1 MTRLRAS
8 SITSGAATAEA
19 TEVFFRSWTA
29 KFVSAGET
37 ARRLRIDRTTLDQWV
52 RDGRIKAY
60 RGVGRDSFFKAT
72 EVETLYKELHPEA
85 ALAQA
90 VAEDER
96 DSAAAGTAQP
106 MQLTVR
112 KKQDPQMRVYL
123 RLQADAKWYDTSE
136 EDIRTWFQQLAPD
149 GYERNKKN
157 ADHTIKKL
165 QYLVGLIEEA
175 QKKRALLDSRVI
187 EDLIVEQGWI
197 IALDKQNLAGPFE
210 QRIDFDP
217 RTIDQLEIKQVV

>member
-1 MTRLRAS
+1 MLNNPGMGGGSFA
-8 SITSGAATAEA
+8 
-19 TEVFFRSWTA
+19 FLD
-29 KFVSAGET
+29 AGET
-37 ARRLRIDRTTLDQWV
+37 ARRLRIDRIMLDQWV

-60 RGVGRDSFFKAT
+60 RGVGKDSFFKAT
-72 EVETLYKELHPEA
+72 EVEALYKELHPEA

-96 DSAAAGTAQP
+96 DSATAGTAQP

-157 ADHTIKKL
+157 AEHTIKKL
-165 QYLVGLIEEA
+165 QYLVSLIEEA
-175 QKKRALLDSRVI
+175 Q
-187 EDLIVEQGWI
+187 E
-197 IALDKQNLAGPFE
+197 KQ
-210 QRIDFDP
+210 Q
-217 RTIDQLEIKQVV
+217 K